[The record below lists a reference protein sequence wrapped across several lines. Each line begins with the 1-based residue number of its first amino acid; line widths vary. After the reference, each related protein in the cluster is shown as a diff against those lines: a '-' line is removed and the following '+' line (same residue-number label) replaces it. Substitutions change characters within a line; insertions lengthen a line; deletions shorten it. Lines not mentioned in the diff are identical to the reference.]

1 VSACHPAVSHATT
14 INSTPGPLQPVA
26 FRFFFRSSLSVAKYC
41 AKKLPAECA
50 VLAVSNGKIV
60 FRRESS
66 ARSGKV
72 SAEVASCADD
82 EMCCVVPFQVRQGRE
97 GTLSVD
103 DDPTK
108 HGQGGDDSTP
118 DVGGT
123 QSGKLEDTTRDVGAQ
138 GNKPEDTI
146 TEEQPIPNV
155 DPVELPSD
163 QVRIDK
169 DPSCK
174 AEGPTAEPKVE
185 TAELPGGGA
194 SILYCVLPD
203 RSCDSVAS
211 TSSRQDRGS
220 VDLPAEG
227 DGELYC
233 VLPPRNHRSGRSV
246 GDSMG
251 STSSRK
257 DGKPANRSPEGDT
270 DLYCQLPR
278 KGRPG
283 RSSGRSNR
291 SFGIKGLVRRSSSFS
306 NDVHL
311 NSETSSPIKKN
322 GSFSLAATEETSS
335 TLSTDSSKG
344 TTQDAETPLDSPMSL
359 RRLIDGR
366 PDRCH
371 LPRRIFSHHRSS
383 SFDWAKMPMVQWA
396 MRLPSRY
403 TSVHPDSKPLKSDA
417 TPRLNCDSETES
429 TSMFSFAV
437 YDVVWPPS
445 ELESLGEKYSSVCR
459 LFSHEELKLATA
471 NYSPGN
477 LFVFHISVTLV

>member
-1 VSACHPAVSHATT
+1 
-14 INSTPGPLQPVA
+14 
-26 FRFFFRSSLSVAKYC
+26 
-41 AKKLPAECA
+41 
-50 VLAVSNGKIV
+50 VSNGKIV
-60 FRRESS
+60 FRRESN
-66 ARSGKV
+66 AHSGKV
-72 SAEVASCADD
+72 SAEVVSCADD
-82 EMCCVVPFQVRQGRE
+82 EVCCVVPFQARQGRE

-108 HGQGGDDSTP
+108 DGQGGDDSTP
-118 DVGGT
+118 DVGT
-123 QSGKLEDTTRDVGAQ
+123 QGSKPEDTTRDVGAQ
-138 GNKPEDTI
+138 GSKPEDTV
-146 TEEQPIPNV
+146 TEEQPITSV
-155 DPVELPSD
+155 DSVELSSD
-163 QVRIDK
+163 QVQIDK

-174 AEGPTAEPKVE
+174 AEGPTAEPKNE

-203 RSCDSVAS
+203 RSYDSVAS
-211 TSSRQDRGS
+211 TSSRQGHDS

-233 VLPPRNHRSGRSV
+233 VLPPRNRRSGRSI
-246 GDSMG
+246 GDSKG

-257 DGKPANRSPEGDT
+257 DDKPANVSAEGDT

-278 KGRPG
+278 KGRSG
-283 RSSGRSNR
+283 RSSGRSNH

-306 NDVHL
+306 NDIHL
-311 NSETSSPIKKN
+311 NSETSSPIKKD
-322 GSFSLAATEETSS
+322 GSFSMAATERTSS
-335 TLSTDSSKG
+335 TLLTEDEDSSKG
-344 TTQDAETPLDSPMSL
+344 TTQDAEAPSDSPMSL

-371 LPRRIFSHHRSS
+371 LPRRIFSHRRSS
-383 SFDWAKMPMVQWA
+383 SFDWAKMSMVQWA

-417 TPRLNCDSETES
+417 SPRLNCDSETES
-429 TSMFSFAV
+429 TSAVQPEAMFSFVV
-437 YDVVWPPS
+437 YDVKWPPS
-445 ELESLGEKYSSVCR
+445 ELESLREKYSSVCR

-477 LFVFHISVTLV
+477 LFVFHISITFGIKFSFDMGKCLISFMATQIC